1 MGEPTITPDTV
12 RALIADT
19 EPRAPLLPDGTMPV
33 DSDGNCTACGWKTA
47 AYVPDGPDHGPGC
60 PADREYWRL
69 VGARA
74 ATRSAAPAIALAYL
88 AVCAER
94 DRLRE
99 IADARG
105 LIRRE
110 IKAALGAPDDQAP
123 MVQIAARVAAERDRL
138 ARVLD
143 NPGDYVQTWKPTY
156 NELVGIAHAQT
167 VTVTV
172 PSVVIRDHLRARLEG
187 DRAGG
192 SDV

>member
-1 MGEPTITPDTV
+1 MPDPITPDTV
-12 RALIADT
+12 RALIADAGPEDWRAINGVNDPDPAWGSFPMVVT
-19 EPRAPLLPDGTMPV
+19 EPSGAPDDGGDEV
-33 DSDGNCTACGWKTA
+33 AIVRNRRNGDA
-47 AYVPDGPDHGPGC
+47 A
-60 PADREYWRL
+60 L
-69 VGARA
+69 MA
-74 ATRSAAPAIALAYL
+74 ASKRIALAYL